1 MNASGRLSTAKR
13 ALELLL
19 TEDEKEASVLAE
31 DLKMLND
38 SRKDMTAK
46 GVEQAVHMVEST
58 SMEKDRVLVIY
69 LPDCHESL

>member
-1 MNASGRLSTAKR
+1 
-13 ALELLL
+13 
-19 TEDEKEASVLAE
+19 KEASVLAE

-69 LPDCHESL
+69 LPDCHESLAGIIAGRIRERYTKP